1 MFVTTNRVV
10 RFPNCHEASGLGNLL
25 TTNRAD
31 ISYDNYADD
40 DFVEEPVMMIDFT
53 GSLKEM
59 SKFVLKAVLV
69 ACNGNS

>member
-1 MFVTTNRVV
+1 MMTWLCNRKVLFVCLFV
-10 RFPNCHEASGLGNLL
+10 

-31 ISYDNYADD
+31 ISFVDNDADD
-40 DFVEEPVMMIDFT
+40 DFVEEPVMMIDLT

-69 ACNGNS
+69 ACDGNS

>member
-1 MFVTTNRVV
+1 M
-10 RFPNCHEASGLGNLL
+10 

-31 ISYDNYADD
+31 ISFVNDVDD

>member
-1 MFVTTNRVV
+1 MMTWLCNRKVLFVCLFV
-10 RFPNCHEASGLGNLL
+10 

-31 ISYDNYADD
+31 ISFVNDVDD